1 MKSIGAFLVALG
13 IAFSTIPEVHA
24 LTCYLLTEDN
34 KIVSFDSAN
43 PTAAGAAVAITGI
56 PAGYDMVGIDIR
68 TTVQPGFSN
77 PGVGSL
83 WGLAHDEVANT
94 ALLYV
99 INPTTGA
106 ATQIGLPL
114 VGIQKGSSGWFFGF
128 NPATDRIRVLNFIYN
143 YEINPNTAT
152 FVRQADLTG
161 FNPNS
166 SGSSFTTASYGG
178 SSRIY
183 FVDQNPNDSLRTSN
197 DISTGI
203 TSVVGDLGIPFTTA
217 AGLDIAGDLMLFAF
231 KDGATTTLYTVNRN
245 TGAATPVGNIGGN
258 PTTRAL
264 AIVPASFPPKLQ
276 VKVKVK
282 GPKSFS
288 TTKRKVKIKGTAS
301 TNSGEVEL
309 VEYKVGKGKFRKAK
323 GTKRWRANVK
333 LSPGLNKI
341 QVRATVGTTSS
352 KPAKLKIRQL
362 FPANPA

>member
-1 MKSIGAFLVALG
+1 MKSIGALLVALG
-13 IAFSTIPEVHA
+13 IVFSTMSEVHA
-24 LTCYLLTEDN
+24 LTCYLLTESN
-34 KIVSFDSAN
+34 ELVTFDSAT
-43 PTAAGAAVAITGI
+43 PGGAGAAMPITGI
-56 PAGYDMVGIDIR
+56 PAGYEMVGIDIR

-83 WGLAHDEVANT
+83 WGLAYDDVANT

-152 FVRQADLTG
+152 FVRQSDLSG

-166 SGSSFTTASYGG
+166 DGSSFTTASFGG
-178 SSRIY
+178 SSQIY
-183 FVDQNPNDSLRTSN
+183 FVDQNPNDSLRTST
-197 DISTGI
+197 DISTGV

-217 AGLDIAGDLMLFAF
+217 AGMDIAGNLMLFAF

-245 TGAATPVGNIGGN
+245 TGAATAVGGIGGN

-264 AIVPASFPPKLQ
+264 TIVPATFPPKLQ
-276 VKVKVK
+276 VKVKIK
-282 GPKSFS
+282 GRKSFS
-288 TTKRKVKIKGTAS
+288 TTRTKVKIKGTAS
-301 TNSGEVEL
+301 TNSGAIEL
-309 VEYKVGKGKFRKAK
+309 VEYRVGKGKFKKAK
-323 GTKRWRANVK
+323 GTKNWRFTARLK
-333 LSPGLNKI
+333 GGINKI
-341 QVRATVGTTSS
+341 QVRSVVGSTTS

-362 FPANPA
+362 SPINPV